1 MSGPELKLSDL
12 ARMAGVSA
20 MTVSR
25 VLNNRPGVGEET
37 RQRVLELLSG
47 SGYTP
52 NISARSLAGS
62 RAGGRTQVLGMV
74 VPDLSTQYVSEIAR
88 GAGEAAVK
96 HGYDVILYTS
106 TNGEH
111 AYERVHALT
120 KGIVD
125 GLLLVLPHASA
136 EYTELLR
143 RTRLP
148 VIVIDHRGEIA
159 DTPAVT
165 VDNYSGARLAV
176 DHLVG
181 LGHRRIGFITGRMD
195 TRASQERLR
204 GYREGL
210 LVHGLSVDEALIR
223 PADFLRPSG
232 FHAAGELLALGEAP
246 SAIFVSNDVMAFG
259 AMDAIKDHGLR
270 IPDDISVIGFD
281 DIPMSAQVHPPLT
294 TVRQPLYEM
303 GAAATSMLITLLA
316 DVSLSTDHPEL
327 STELIVRESTGP
339 VARLQVPGRHTDRR
353 APGRSLKRRS

>member
-1 MSGPELKLSDL
+1 MSGPEVTLSDL

-37 RQRVLELLSG
+37 RQRVLKLLSG

-52 NISARSLAGS
+52 NVSARSLAGN
-62 RAGGRTQVLGMV
+62 RTGGRTQVLGMV
-74 VPDLSTQYVSEIAR
+74 VPDLSTQYIAEIAR

-96 HGYDVILYTS
+96 HRYDVILYTS
-106 TNGEH
+106 TNVKN
-111 AYERVHALT
+111 AYERIHAMT
-120 KGIVD
+120 RGIVD
-125 GLLLVLPHASA
+125 GLLMVLPQVSE
-136 EYTELLR
+136 EYTELLG

-148 VIVIDHRGEIA
+148 VVIIDHRGGIA
-159 DTPAVT
+159 ETPAVT
-165 VDNYSGARLAV
+165 VDNYTGARLAV

-210 LVHGLSVDEALIR
+210 LVHGLTVDEALVR

-232 FHAAGELLALGEAP
+232 FRAAGELLELNEPP

-303 GAAATSMLITLLA
+303 GAAATTMLITLLT
-316 DVSLSTDHPEL
+316 DVSLSTERPEL
-327 STELIVRESTGP
+327 STELIVRASTGHASH
-339 VARLQVPGRHTDRR
+339 ARVPRRGTGRRR
-353 APGRSLKRRS
+353 A